1 MFQDSHLVV
10 SRCIHDMA
18 VIVASDDSSGALFR
32 FRRIMLNNFKSSFV
46 WQFAGGFVLGAIG
59 LVVLQP
65 ASATHEMLS
74 RIAPTHE
81 VR

>member
-1 MFQDSHLVV
+1 MVKS
-10 SRCIHDMA
+10 
-18 VIVASDDSSGALFR
+18 
-32 FRRIMLNNFKSSFV
+32 FKSSFV

-65 ASATHEMLS
+65 ADRTHELVG
-74 RIAPTHE
+74 RFAPSHQ